1 MAIEIS
7 KESVKYRIRAS
18 STRLASIYNEMFL
31 MLVSFWFSVIYR
43 DLPLAK

>member
-18 STRLASIYNEMFL
+18 STSPASIYIEMFL
-31 MLVSFWFSVIYR
+31 MLVSFWFFVIFKG
-43 DLPLAK
+43 PVVS